1 MSVPT
6 TPARQIERY
15 LERLRSS
22 LRALPAGQVDDIAR
36 EIRSHLL
43 ESAGAEAGLAEQQV
57 AAAIAR
63 LGEPEALAA
72 AYVLD
77 DLAVRAQTSAS
88 PILLLRVAGSWARR
102 SLRGVR
108 DLFVAIVGYATA
120 FIGLGCALFKP
131 FIPERVGLWVQHV
144 PPDDVAYQLGRVS
157 SPPADAREL
166 LGWYIIPL
174 GLLVGGLAFVAT
186 TRYLRARV
194 RKYRAASRPPMD
206 PDSRGNR

>member
-102 SLRGVR
+102 SWRRRPCRRG
-108 DLFVAIVGYATA
+108 G
-120 FIGLGCALFKP
+120 
-131 FIPERVGLWVQHV
+131 
-144 PPDDVAYQLGRVS
+144 
-157 SPPADAREL
+157 
-166 LGWYIIPL
+166 
-174 GLLVGGLAFVAT
+174 
-186 TRYLRARV
+186 RAR
-194 RKYRAASRPPMD
+194 
-206 PDSRGNR
+206 NW